1 MTSILAVTLA
11 AWRNDIAAGAIV
23 AIVSLLICIAS
34 GIVAFAPLG
43 PDYAAAGAAA
53 GLCEAIVTGG
63 VAALVATS
71 SFVVTTPRVSEAL
84 LLAGHPAIATRLLTN
99 LSREL
104 ARLLRRSLQDLRS
117 RK

>member
-1 MTSILAVTLA
+1 LP
-11 AWRNDIAAGAIV
+11 
-23 AIVSLLICIAS
+23 ICIAS
-34 GIVAFAPLG
+34 GILAFAPLG

-53 GLCEAIVTGG
+53 GLCGAIVTGG

-71 SFVVTTPRVSEAL
+71 SFVITTPRVSEAL
-84 LLAGHPAIATRLLTN
+84 LRADHPAIATRLLTN

-104 ARLLRRSLQDLRS
+104 ARRMRRTSQDLRS